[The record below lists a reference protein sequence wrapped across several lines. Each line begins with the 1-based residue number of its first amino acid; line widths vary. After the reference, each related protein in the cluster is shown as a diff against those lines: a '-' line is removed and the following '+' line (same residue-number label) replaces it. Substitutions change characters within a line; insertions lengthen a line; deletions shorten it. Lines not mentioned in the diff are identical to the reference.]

1 MIEPESEQTIRKA
14 GRPRSAQSHQAI
26 LEATLALFAEE
37 GLAGSSIEAIA
48 ERAGVGKTTIYR
60 RWPSKEDVIKDALTL
75 FREDLPLP
83 DTGNIRND
91 LLYIAKGSQE
101 LFNRNP
107 LTGKLMTR
115 LIAEIKTKPEI
126 YRAFYEKL
134 VAPRIQQFCQ
144 MVERAQ
150 ERGELRPDLDAT
162 FILYLIFSSLVYGNI
177 FNELIDPDVQQLYDP
192 ESAVDALLW
201 GIGTQPSWPGNDA
214 KTKTHTKSQNLRSGR
229 MPPERMHPLLTCSL
243 PGGGICSRSI
253 RPIIPACVAWSL
265 KPSRRA

>member
-1 MIEPESEQTIRKA
+1 MDEPEQTIRKA

-26 LEATLALFAEE
+26 LEATLALFAEV
-37 GLAGSSIEAIA
+37 GLQGLSIEAIA

-60 RWPSKEDVIKDALTL
+60 RWSSKEDMIKDALDL
-75 FREDLPLP
+75 FRSGNPIP

-91 LLYIAKGSQE
+91 LLYIAKEARE

-107 LTGKLMTR
+107 LMVKMITK

-134 VAPRIQQFCQ
+134 VTTRIQEFRQ

-201 GIGTQPSWPGNDA
+201 GIGTQPSWPG
-214 KTKTHTKSQNLRSGR
+214 Q
-229 MPPERMHPLLTCSL
+229 
-243 PGGGICSRSI
+243 
-253 RPIIPACVAWSL
+253 
-265 KPSRRA
+265 